1 MTATDCQPGDV
12 AAIFGVPSTPA
23 IASPSD
29 FVSALFATLAWF
41 QSLLLSLYAAL
52 FEPLPLPTSTR
63 RAAVTI
69 AIARSLGAVT
79 PSHWPIRIVTEI
91 PLAVMGSVLKR
102 VPALD
107 GVVYRPI
114 KIKVDRERHEPD
126 LSALGIPDYNDKSR
140 VVGAEW
146 VATRDRFAAGMRT
159 DVVLFLHGGAFC
171 LYSPRSYRPVTR
183 QLAKLGF
190 TVLAANYRKSPKHP
204 FPCGLH
210 DAIAAYLWLVR
221 DEGVDPAC
229 ILLLG
234 DSAGG
239 ALALGLFQA
248 ISALDL
254 PRPAAV
260 ALWSPCLN
268 MDLRLSDTVIAN
280 ADKDFLS
287 IITNERLGIVRL
299 YAGEHVVRAGKAAMD
314 DFLAHPYVN
323 QTTAQPTCPVLIQSS
338 PAEQLAAC
346 ISKFYANQSPA
357 TARVQ
362 HDLLVD
368 TPHDPFF
375 LGVLIPLTAN
385 QDLVQLGF
393 QRLWTWWRD
402 VQEGAVPFGK
412 VQRTWHADGRVEVV
426 DDTTGTAVQVVE
438 E

>member
-1 MTATDCQPGDV
+1 
-12 AAIFGVPSTPA
+12 
-23 IASPSD
+23 
-29 FVSALFATLAWF
+29 
-41 QSLLLSLYAAL
+41 
-52 FEPLPLPTSTR
+52 
-63 RAAVTI
+63 
-69 AIARSLGAVT
+69 
-79 PSHWPIRIVTEI
+79 
-91 PLAVMGSVLKR
+91 MGSMLKR

-107 GVVYRPI
+107 GVVYSPL
-114 KIKVDRERHEPD
+114 KIKVDRDRHEPD
-126 LSALGIPDYNDKSR
+126 LSALGIADYNDNLR

-146 VATRDRFAAGMRT
+146 VATRDRFAAGLRT
-159 DVVLFLHGGAFC
+159 DVVLFLHSGAFC
-171 LYSPRSYRPVTR
+171 MYSPSSYRPVTR

-248 ISALDL
+248 ISTLGL
-254 PRPAAV
+254 PQPAAV
-260 ALWSPCLN
+260 ALWSPCLS
-268 MDLRLSDTVIAN
+268 MDPRLLDSVLTN

-287 IITNERLGIVRL
+287 VLTNHKLGIIRM
-299 YAGEHVVRAGKAAMD
+299 YAGDQVVRAGKPAMD
-314 DFLAHPYVN
+314 EFLANPFVN
-323 QTTAQPTCPVLIQSS
+323 QTSARPSCPVLIQSS
-338 PAEQLAAC
+338 PSEQLATC
-346 ISKFYANQSPA
+346 ITDFYANQDSA
-357 TARVQ
+357 TACVQ

-385 QDLVQLGF
+385 QDLVQVGF

-412 VQRTWHADGRVEVV
+412 VQRMWHADGLVEVV
-426 DDTTGTAVQVVE
+426 EETAGRAVQLFE

>member
-1 MTATDCQPGDV
+1 M
-12 AAIFGVPSTPA
+12 
-23 IASPSD
+23 
-29 FVSALFATLAWF
+29 
-41 QSLLLSLYAAL
+41 
-52 FEPLPLPTSTR
+52 
-63 RAAVTI
+63 AVG
-69 AIARSLGAVT
+69 RSLGAVT

-146 VATRDRFAAGMRT
+146 VATRERFAAGLRT

-204 FPCGLH
+204 FPSGLH

-221 DEGVDPAC
+221 DEGVDPAR

-254 PRPAAV
+254 LRPAAV
-260 ALWSPCLN
+260 ALWSPCLS
-268 MDLRLSDTVIAN
+268 MDPRLLDSVVTN

-287 IITNERLGIVRL
+287 VLTNHKLGIIRM
-299 YAGEHVVRAGKAAMD
+299 YAGDHVVRAGKPAMD
-314 DFLAHPYVN
+314 EFLANPFVK
-323 QTTAQPTCPVLIQSS
+323 QTSAQPSCPVLIQSS
-338 PAEQLAAC
+338 PSEQLATC
-346 ISKFYANQSPA
+346 ISDFYASQDPA

-375 LGVLIPLTAN
+375 IGVLIPLTAN
-385 QDLVQLGF
+385 QDLVQVGF
-393 QRLWTWWRD
+393 QRLWKWWRD
-402 VQEGAVPFGK
+402 VQGGAVPFGK
-412 VQRTWHADGRVEVV
+412 VQRMWYADGRVEVV
-426 DDTTGTAVQVVE
+426 DDTTARTVQIFE
-438 E
+438 A